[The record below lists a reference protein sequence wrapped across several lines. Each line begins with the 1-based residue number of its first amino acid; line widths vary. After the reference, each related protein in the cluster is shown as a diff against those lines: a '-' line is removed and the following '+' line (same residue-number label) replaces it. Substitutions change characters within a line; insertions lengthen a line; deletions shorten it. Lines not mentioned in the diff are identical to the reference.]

1 MFSLS
6 MRYAWPAIQCVM
18 FYLLVGGGGG
28 GCYITVVTRVDCTCL
43 QHTEA
48 GINPLPTEIWY

>member
-18 FYLLVGGGGG
+18 FYLLVGGGRGLLHHGG
-28 GCYITVVTRVDCTCL
+28 NSSVLRMLAAYRGGY
-43 QHTEA
+43 
-48 GINPLPTEIWY
+48 